1 MASRCI
7 TRFHI
12 QRGDNVQ
19 LSLFEDIGI
28 RQEGIEF
35 VTKRIIHSDSI
46 RNFIKQAIKDNDR
59 KELIKLFNESIRTYG
74 FSGPDYWS
82 WSMGELETPDKEET
96 FIVTATEL
104 ADMAFKIY
112 K

>member
-1 MASRCI
+1 
-7 TRFHI
+7 
-12 QRGDNVQ
+12 VQ
-19 LSLFEDIGI
+19 LSLFEDIDI
-28 RQEGIEF
+28 RQEGVEF
-35 VTKRIIHSDSI
+35 VTKRIIKSDSI

-59 KELIKLFNESIRTYG
+59 KELIRLFDESIRAYG
-74 FSGPDYWS
+74 FSGPNYWS
-82 WSMGELETPDKEET
+82 WSMGELVTPDKEET